1 MSPEQTVWCSACK
14 ASMATTF
21 IQGTLEII
29 GHEKYQIKCLNLALC
44 DACLALAEVVT
55 NSGQHLA
62 EALAGGAR

>member
-1 MSPEQTVWCSACK
+1 
-14 ASMATTF
+14 MATTF